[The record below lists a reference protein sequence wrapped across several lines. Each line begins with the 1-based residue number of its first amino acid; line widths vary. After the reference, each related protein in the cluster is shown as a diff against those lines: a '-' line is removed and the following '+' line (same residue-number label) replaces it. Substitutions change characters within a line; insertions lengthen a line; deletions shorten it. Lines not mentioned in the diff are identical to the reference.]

1 MTFHNLIFFEEYEIL
16 IVKCHKLQNLWQSIK
31 QTMFYFENEMF
42 HWSAITSYT
51 KEKVL
56 DNRNK
61 ILAVVW

>member
-42 HWSAITSYT
+42 HCMIC
-51 KEKVL
+51 
-56 DNRNK
+56 NNK
-61 ILAVVW
+61 LYKRKSSRQQE